1 MGCER
6 NQGKPGLATSAGSQ
20 RVAHFVKAPSKEV
33 TLARLL
39 AVAGPAAN
47 YHRGLAA
54 ASKTKLCELPQPRSD
69 CDRTSWLYGKT
80 IINHSKIIAV
90 SLQRQ
95 PRPFSNRSSWRHFVG
110 AMRLSKWIA
119 GSAKYVINRLT

>member
-1 MGCER
+1 M
-6 NQGKPGLATSAGSQ
+6 
-20 RVAHFVKAPSKEV
+20 KAPSKEV

-69 CDRTSWLYGKT
+69 CDRTSWLSGKT
-80 IINHSKIIAV
+80 IINYSKIIAV
-90 SLQRQ
+90 SLPTTATSIQQ
-95 PRPFSNRSSWRHFVG
+95 PELLETLCGSDEAFKMDRWFREVCDQSPHLIDV
-110 AMRLSKWIA
+110 RLS
-119 GSAKYVINRLT
+119 